1 LITFSS
7 MFIVLNFT
15 MLLANAAV
23 TTVNSIMILKEV
35 KKSDK

>member
-1 LITFSS
+1 MAFGSL
-7 MFIVLNFT
+7 FIILNFT

>member
-1 LITFSS
+1 MAFGSL
-7 MFIVLNFT
+7 FIILNFT

-35 KKSDK
+35 KKNDK